1 MKKATA
7 ALAAALAAAAA
18 FADSTPVMVSLLTP
32 IQVPYR
38 SYDVTGFR
46 LSLIYGDCVNFT
58 GFDLGLVPRTAEDFT
73 GLAIGG
79 VNVVGDEFSGLSIG
93 GVNYAGGRHV
103 GCQVGLV
110 NWNTFASAEPG
121 HRSIGAQF
129 GVLNAAESFCGLQ
142 DGIVNFTTD
151 TFVGWQ
157 TSPLNLADNMTGVQS
172 GFWLIGAVN
181 IAGGSVEGAQI
192 GLVNFANR
200 MESGIQIGIV
210 NVIAHGGWLPF
221 LPLINGGF

>member
-38 SYDVTGFR
+38 SYDVAGFR
-46 LSLIYGDCVNFT
+46 LSLVYGDCVNFT
-58 GFDLGLVPRTAEDFT
+58 GFDLGLVPHTAEDFT

-79 VNVVGDEFSGLSIG
+79 VNVVGDEFSGLAIG
-93 GVNYAGGRHV
+93 SVNYAGGRHV

-110 NWNTFASAEPG
+110 NWNTFASAEE
-121 HRSIGAQF
+121 
-129 GVLNAAESFCGLQ
+129 GVPVGESYKSYLFGLQ

-192 GLVNFANR
+192 GLANFANR
-200 MESGIQIGIV
+200 MESGIQIGII

-221 LPLINGGF
+221 LPLVNGGF